1 MALSDMKAIIW
12 KGFSWVMEN
21 MTVVGMVIFVVMFLT
36 ESIKNT
42 ALEHD
47 NKSLTEQLSQQVEIN
62 KDYQTRITRLNQ
74 LDIKYTQ
81 ELASAK
87 NEINTLRDAVSSG
100 NKRVY
105 VKAECPTVTKNPT
118 ESGSNEPTARLN
130 KAVEQDYLRLRE
142 MIVENEQQTLYLQD
156 YIKTECLR

>member
-1 MALSDMKAIIW
+1 MKAIIW

-62 KDYQTRITRLNQ
+62 KDYQARITRLNQ
-74 LDIKYTQ
+74 LDIRHSQ

-87 NEINTLRDAVSSG
+87 NEIDTLRDAVSSG
-100 NKRVY
+100 SKRVY
-105 VKAECPTVTKNPT
+105 VKAECPAVTKNPT
-118 ESGSNEPTARLN
+118 ESGSNETTARLN

-156 YIKTECLR
+156 YINTECLAQ

>member
-1 MALSDMKAIIW
+1 MSKLT
-12 KGFSWVMEN
+12 SWVPIALFSIMLASLYLVTKSVIELKKEN
-21 MTVVGMVIFVVMFLT
+21 Q
-36 ESIKNT
+36 
-42 ALEHD
+42 
-47 NKSLTEQLSQQVEIN
+47 SLTEQLSQQVEIN
-62 KDYQTRITRLNQ
+62 KDYQARITRLNQ

-87 NEINTLRDAVSSG
+87 NEINTLRDAVNSG

-105 VKAECPTVTKNPT
+105 VKAECPTVSNNST
-118 ESGSNEPTARLN
+118 ESGSDEATARLN

-142 MIVENEQQTLYLQD
+142 MIVENEKQTLYLQN

>member
-1 MALSDMKAIIW
+1 MSKKLLIACS
-12 KGFSWVMEN
+12 VM
-21 MTVVGMVIFVVMFLT
+21 MTLLFIMTRWQAGKIDELK
-36 ESIKNT
+36 ESNQ
-42 ALEHD
+42 
-47 NKSLTEQLSQQVEIN
+47 SLTEQLSQQININ
-62 KDYQTRITRLNQ
+62 KDYQARITRLNQ

-87 NEINTLRDAVSSG
+87 NEIDTLRDAVSSG

-105 VKAECPTVTKNPT
+105 VKAECPAVTKNST
-118 ESGSNEPTARLN
+118 ESGSNETTARLN

-156 YIKTECLR
+156 YIKTECLQ

>member
-1 MALSDMKAIIW
+1 MSKKLLIACS
-12 KGFSWVMEN
+12 VM
-21 MTVVGMVIFVVMFLT
+21 MTLLFIMTRWQAGKIDELK
-36 ESIKNT
+36 ESNQ
-42 ALEHD
+42 
-47 NKSLTEQLSQQVEIN
+47 SLTVQLSQQVEIN
-62 KDYQTRITRLNQ
+62 KDYQARITRLNQ

-105 VKAECPTVTKNPT
+105 VKAECPAVTKNPT
-118 ESGSNEPTARLN
+118 ESGSNESSARLN

-142 MIVENEQQTLYLQD
+142 MIVENEQQTLYLQN